1 MSFRASRFVGPL
13 AVALAFV
20 ACGGATFT
28 STKAAEP
35 VLIAK
40 SESPA
45 EVRAAIVRAMQS
57 RRFSALGEEPGK
69 ISARLDKGD
78 ITLDVDIE
86 YSGTQYVVRYVKS
99 SGLKTKPGPAGEVL
113 VDDHWAGW
121 VKGLRARI
129 GEELLV
135 PAKEAA
141 ETAKREREYQLL
153 LEQHKTAQ
161 AQANAQAA
169 QAQSQ
174 PAQPSA
180 PGNPVPIQPTMPM
193 VQQPEPGHP
202 GPPPGLIP
210 NIPTLPVPMPPVPA
224 GTINLSHSSFTCC
237 INGAYYV
244 CPNQEAFKKC
254 ARLGPN
260 ECTRD
265 TSKSCK

>member
-1 MSFRASRFVGPL
+1 MSFRASRFVAPL

-169 QAQSQ
+169 QQPQAPAPGQPQ
-174 PAQPSA
+174 PAPGQP
-180 PGNPVPIQPTMPM
+180 PIVIQP
-193 VQQPEPGHP
+193 V
-202 GPPPGLIP
+202 IP
-210 NIPTLPVPMPPVPA
+210 IPLPQLPA
-224 GTINLSHSSFTCC
+224 GGINLNHSSTQGSQTITCC
-237 INGAYYV
+237 INGAFYV
-244 CPNQEAFKKC
+244 CPSQEAFKKC
-254 ARLGPN
+254 MSLGPH

-265 TSKSCK
+265 ASKSCK

>member
-1 MSFRASRFVGPL
+1 MLEYGHFIGGKTVKGTSGRFGDVFQPMTGEVRAK
-13 AVALAFV
+13 VALA
-20 ACGGATFT
+20 
-28 STKAAEP
+28 SK
-35 VLIAK
+35 
-40 SESPA
+40 A
-45 EVRAAIVRAMQS
+45 EVAAAV
-57 RRFSALGEEPGK
+57 
-69 ISARLDKGD
+69 
-78 ITLDVDIE
+78 
-86 YSGTQYVVRYVKS
+86 
-99 SGLKTKPGPAGEVL
+99 
-113 VDDHWAGW
+113 
-121 VKGLRARI
+121 
-129 GEELLV
+129 
-135 PAKEAA
+135 
-141 ETAKREREYQLL
+141 
-153 LEQHKTAQ
+153 
-161 AQANAQAA
+161 ANAQAA